1 MTRTVLKALGA
12 ALVAIALAVLPFMVW
27 LSNQWAIVSATAGLL
42 GCVLLGIAF
51 AGNRDP
57 G

>member
-1 MTRTVLKALGA
+1 MKALGA